1 MLGKVRGMF
10 FVLILEKLLF
20 YFQNHMITTAFIG
33 VPLLLTHVS
42 KDSAKLK
49 KSSNLESTN
58 LELLGCFFYTRLDIS
73 VSA

>member
-1 MLGKVRGMF
+1 MF

-42 KDSAKLK
+42 KDSEKLK
-49 KSSNLESTN
+49 K
-58 LELLGCFFYTRLDIS
+58 I
-73 VSA
+73 